1 VSLGF
6 RVGVPG
12 MKVRV
17 STRGVRAS
25 VGPRIAR
32 VHVGSGRTRVSSGLG
47 PLFASTALSSGRS
60 RSTRGA
66 TRRAGPTVGQL
77 VARQRAAERA
87 QDEAEKFRTNAA
99 LAAELAALVNVHRD
113 SWPVAVRP
121 VVVAPALPYLE
132 QVRQEVR
139 ALAVAG
145 VGAFARQQRQ
155 EARTRADADAE
166 QYLRDEAAR
175 LMRVRDEL
183 QVQADQWWAELQGN
197 DETVVC
203 EALNAAFSDNPAGGV
218 ALGVEAGTCSVLI
231 RQADLEDLPTQRPD
245 LTPTGRPT
253 LKKLA
258 QRDRHRLFLRSLVS
272 NVAATLLEG
281 FACAPG
287 LDAITVCAVAR
298 DDRTQRLGVVI
309 AGRWTRQA
317 VLATSWGAD
326 DDARE
331 LVLDR
336 ASELHVDV
344 AVNGAVRLLDPKH
357 VPVVAAVLALAEPDG
372 AGQPDPMP
380 PASPVSPLVVRPFLQ
395 WAAERAAVPAQ
406 APPRAPAPTP
416 AAGHGRRLSPGQVV
430 TLTEGETVMPLV
442 VTARSAR
449 GFEVDLSVLL
459 LGEDGRVR
467 TDADLVF
474 YNAPVSRTGAVRV
487 DLPEDQGAIRVSR
500 AVVDARELPGEG
512 VLRVA
517 VVVSAGEVPLARVDG
532 LELLVWV
539 SGAPPIQVPLPTEP
553 GVPAAAVCEIYR
565 RTTGAVEQ
573 WRVRGTGQGW
583 VDGLAGLARSYG
595 VAVD

>member
-1 VSLGF
+1 MSLGF

-32 VHVGSGRTRVSSGLG
+32 VHVGSGRTRVSSGFG

-60 RSTRGA
+60 RSGRGGA
-66 TRRAGPTVGQL
+66 RRSGPTVGQL

-87 QDEAEKFRTNAA
+87 QDEAEKVRANAA
-99 LAAELAALVNVHRD
+99 LAAELEALVSVHRD
-113 SWPVAVRP
+113 SWPVAERP
-121 VVVAPALPYLE
+121 AVTAPPLPYLE
-132 QVRQEVR
+132 QVRHEVR
-139 ALAVAG
+139 ALALAG

-155 EARTRADADAE
+155 EARGRADVDAE
-166 QYLRDEAAR
+166 RYLRDEAAR
-175 LMRVRDEL
+175 LTRVRGEL
-183 QVQADQWWAELQGN
+183 QQQADAWWAGLQAN

-218 ALGVEAGTCSVLI
+218 ALGVQAGTCSVLI
-231 RQADLEDLPTQRPD
+231 RQPDLEDLPTQQPG

-298 DDRTQRLGVVI
+298 DDRTQQLGVVI

-317 VLATSWGAD
+317 VLAVRWGAD

-336 ASELHVDV
+336 ASALHVDV
-344 AVNGAVRLLDPKH
+344 AVSGAVRALDPKH
-357 VPVVAAVLALAEPDG
+357 VPVVAQVLALAEPDNASQG
-372 AGQPDPMP
+372 DPQPGQ
-380 PASPVSPLVVRPFLQ
+380 APVSPLVVRPFLQ
-395 WAAERAAVPAQ
+395 WFAEQAATP
-406 APPRAPAPTP
+406 APAAP
-416 AAGHGRRLSPGQVV
+416 AAPDPARRRIGPGEVV
-430 TLTEGETVMPLV
+430 VLTDEETVMPV
-442 VTARSAR
+442 IVTARSAP

-459 LGEDGRVR
+459 LGDDGRVR

-474 YNAPVSRTGAVRV
+474 YNAPVSRRNAVRV
-487 DLPEDQGAIRVSR
+487 DLPEDEGHSRRAR

-512 VLRVA
+512 VQRVA
-517 VVVSAGEVPLARVDG
+517 VVVSAGDCPLAQVGG
-532 LELLVWV
+532 LELLVWL
-539 SGAPPIQVPLPTEP
+539 SGTMPIQVPVPSEP
-553 GVPAAAVCEIYR
+553 GIPAAVVCEIYHR
-565 RTTGAVEQ
+565 STGGVGQ
-573 WRVRGTGQGW
+573 WRVRGMGQGW
-583 VDGLAGLARSYG
+583 SDGLAGLARSYG
-595 VAVD
+595 VSVN